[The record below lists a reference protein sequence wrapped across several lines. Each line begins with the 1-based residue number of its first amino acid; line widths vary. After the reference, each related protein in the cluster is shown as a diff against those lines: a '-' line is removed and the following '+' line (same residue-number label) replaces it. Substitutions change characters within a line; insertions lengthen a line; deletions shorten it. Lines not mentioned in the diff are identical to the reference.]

1 MAQSSPPGIRP
12 VRLISVTILLL
23 IAICGALFVPIYA
36 RATPML
42 GDFPFF
48 YWYLLLWVPVV
59 AVLCMIS
66 YLLLRPKH
74 STGGEGAK

>member
-1 MAQSSPPGIRP
+1 MAQSTPPRTSPA
-12 VRLISVTILLL
+12 RLIVVAILLL

-59 AVLCMIS
+59 AVLCMICH
-66 YLLLRPKH
+66 LLLRKPG
-74 STGGEGAK
+74 TGREAAK

>member
-1 MAQSSPPGIRP
+1 MAQSTPPGVSPARGII
-12 VRLISVTILLL
+12 VAILLL

-66 YLLLRPKH
+66 YLLLRPKR

>member
-1 MAQSSPPGIRP
+1 MAQSTPPGISP
-12 VRLISVTILLL
+12 VRLIAVTILLL

-48 YWYLLLWVPVV
+48 YWYLLIWVPVV
-59 AVLCMIS
+59 AVLCMICN
-66 YLLLRPKH
+66 LLLRKPR
-74 STGGEGAK
+74 TGGEEAR

>member
-1 MAQSSPPGIRP
+1 MAQPTPPRTSPA
-12 VRLISVTILLL
+12 RLITVAILLL

-48 YWYLLLWVPVV
+48 YWYLLLWVPVT
-59 AVLCMIS
+59 ALLCMIC
-66 YLLLRPKH
+66 YLLLRKPR
-74 STGGEGAK
+74 TGGEGAK

>member
-1 MAQSSPPGIRP
+1 MAQSTPPGVSPARGIT
-12 VRLISVTILLL
+12 VAILLL

-48 YWYLLLWVPVV
+48 YWYLLIWVPVV
-59 AVLCMIS
+59 AVLCMIC
-66 YLLLRPKH
+66 YLLLRPKRGA
-74 STGGEGAK
+74 GGEGAK

>member
-1 MAQSSPPGIRP
+1 MAQSTPPGISP
-12 VRLISVTILLL
+12 VRLIFVAILLL
-23 IAICGALFVPIYA
+23 IAVCGALFVPIYA

-48 YWYLLLWVPVV
+48 YWYLLLWVPVT

-66 YLLLRPKH
+66 FLLLRKPR
-74 STGGEGAK
+74 TGREEAK

>member
-1 MAQSSPPGIRP
+1 MAQSTPPGIRP

-48 YWYLLLWVPVV
+48 YWYLLLWVPVT
-59 AVLCMIS
+59 AVLCMICH
-66 YLLLRPKH
+66 LLLRKPG
-74 STGGEGAK
+74 TGREEAK

>member
-1 MAQSSPPGIRP
+1 MAQSTPPRTSPA
-12 VRLISVTILLL
+12 RLITVAILLL

-48 YWYLLLWVPVV
+48 YWYLLIWVPVV
-59 AVLCMIS
+59 AVLCMICN
-66 YLLLRPKH
+66 LLLRKPR
-74 STGGEGAK
+74 TGREEAR

>member
-1 MAQSSPPGIRP
+1 MAQSTPPGISP
-12 VRLISVTILLL
+12 ARLITVAILLL

-48 YWYLLLWVPVV
+48 YWYLLIWVPVV
-59 AVLCMIS
+59 AVLCMICH
-66 YLLLRPKH
+66 LLLRKPR
-74 STGGEGAK
+74 TGGEEAK

>member
-1 MAQSSPPGIRP
+1 MAQPTPPRTSPA
-12 VRLISVTILLL
+12 RLITVAILLL

-48 YWYLLLWVPVV
+48 YWYLLLWVPVT
-59 AVLCMIS
+59 AVLCLICF
-66 YLLLRPKH
+66 LLLRKPR
-74 STGGEGAK
+74 TGREAAK

>member
-1 MAQSSPPGIRP
+1 MAQSTPPRVSPARWIT
-12 VRLISVTILLL
+12 VAILLL

-48 YWYLLLWVPVV
+48 YWYLLIWVPVV

-66 YLLLRPKH
+66 YLLLRKPG
-74 STGGEGAK
+74 TGGEEAK

>member
-1 MAQSSPPGIRP
+1 MAQSTPPRIGP
-12 VRLISVTILLL
+12 ARLIAVAILLL

-48 YWYLLLWVPVV
+48 YWYLLIWVPVV
-59 AVLCMIS
+59 AVLCMICN
-66 YLLLRPKH
+66 LLLRKPRT
-74 STGGEGAK
+74 SGEEAK

>member
-1 MAQSSPPGIRP
+1 MAQSTPPRTSPA
-12 VRLISVTILLL
+12 RLITVAILLL

-42 GDFPFF
+42 GDFPFV

-59 AVLCMIS
+59 AVLCMICH
-66 YLLLRPKH
+66 LLLRKPG
-74 STGGEGAK
+74 TGTEEAK